1 LRIVVGVG
9 FTSGATARDVADAVD
24 AACTAAG
31 CARAD
36 VLAVATT
43 SRRRGHPAL
52 DGLGVPLWFH
62 QPEAL
67 AAVAVP
73 GPSASVGAVAGTT
86 SVAEAAALL
95 SAGGERLLVEKRCTA
110 TVCTAVAPVER

>member
-1 LRIVVGVG
+1 LRIVVGIG
-9 FTSGATARDVADAVD
+9 FTSRATAREVSDAVD
-24 AACTAAG
+24 AACAAAG
-31 CARAD
+31 CGRAD

-43 SRRRGHPAL
+43 ARRRGHPAL

-62 QPEAL
+62 QPGSL

-73 GPSASVGAVAGTT
+73 GPSAAVSAVAGTA

-95 SAGGERLLVEKRCTA
+95 SARTDQLLVEKRCTP